1 MPESWLLL
9 LLVPAAMA
17 LLSLFSDVEAVVED
31 DEAVELLYSATLFG
45 GCEAVLGDGVD
56 DEASLMSGTKETKLI
71 KYCAKDRR
79 GESIS
84 VIVVSVE
91 SERGIPHM
99 TSEQKER
106 GSRNTPNLRT
116 NIDIRVEEGSRDGR
130 YLVDVMY
137 GISRA
142 SRRLRERR

>member
-31 DEAVELLYSATLFG
+31 DEAVELLYSATFG

-79 GESIS
+79 DESIS

-91 SERGIPHM
+91 SKRGIPHM

-137 GISRA
+137 GIPRA